1 MNINRLIFTIEDC
14 LNTLSRFSVAS
25 SFVEYCDLRTVI
37 GLDRQDR
44 ERRPWLNSPYIA
56 ATKRGEY
63 LSVFEVSGAFRE
75 MDEASD
81 QTGPGSLESLIT
93 SMSDSLNTA
102 YKNSGHKI
110 SCVFERDPDMGKEEI
125 EDMVAPQKR
134 SLANTGIQLQ
144 DVVDEK
150 VTTLSPWLVRERCW
164 LAIWS
169 GPDLISN
176 SDRTAH
182 DELVRR
188 LAERVPK
195 ARFAQS
201 PWQWTLSALKIR
213 HEAFLD
219 NVEQAL
225 RHSSDG
231 LILRLLDIHEVGREI
246 RRQTERHSTPRNWQ
260 PHLPEDAQPAG
271 YRWTDDE
278 SVLHAPSLHLQLF
291 NTQVTTQGNL
301 VQAGGL
307 WHGMVSITLP
317 PQNLQTFNE
326 LVRAVPRAV
335 PWRIRMDLMPGGM
348 KALNL
353 KKTLLTYSS
362 FISAVR
368 PMYESVMTLA
378 ATDEKEPVCIM
389 TIMASTW
396 GKTREICTR
405 NQAILKSA
413 IEGWGV
419 CGTTTT
425 FG

>member
-81 QTGPGSLESLIT
+81 QTGSGSLESLIT

-110 SCVFERDPDMGKEEI
+110 SCVFERDPEMGKEEI

-246 RRQTERHSTPRNWQ
+246 RRQTERYSTPRNWQ

-335 PWRIRMDLMPGGM
+335 P
-348 KALNL
+348 
-353 KKTLLTYSS
+353 
-362 FISAVR
+362 
-368 PMYESVMTLA
+368 
-378 ATDEKEPVCIM
+378 
-389 TIMASTW
+389 
-396 GKTREICTR
+396 
-405 NQAILKSA
+405 
-413 IEGWGV
+413 
-419 CGTTTT
+419 
-425 FG
+425 

>member
-1 MNINRLIFTIEDC
+1 
-14 LNTLSRFSVAS
+14 
-25 SFVEYCDLRTVI
+25 
-37 GLDRQDR
+37 
-44 ERRPWLNSPYIA
+44 
-56 ATKRGEY
+56 
-63 LSVFEVSGAFRE
+63 
-75 MDEASD
+75 
-81 QTGPGSLESLIT
+81 
-93 SMSDSLNTA
+93 
-102 YKNSGHKI
+102 
-110 SCVFERDPDMGKEEI
+110 MGKEEI

-291 NTQVTTQGNL
+291 NTQV
-301 VQAGGL
+301 
-307 WHGMVSITLP
+307 
-317 PQNLQTFNE
+317 
-326 LVRAVPRAV
+326 
-335 PWRIRMDLMPGGM
+335 
-348 KALNL
+348 
-353 KKTLLTYSS
+353 
-362 FISAVR
+362 
-368 PMYESVMTLA
+368 
-378 ATDEKEPVCIM
+378 
-389 TIMASTW
+389 
-396 GKTREICTR
+396 
-405 NQAILKSA
+405 
-413 IEGWGV
+413 
-419 CGTTTT
+419 
-425 FG
+425 